1 MFALHGTVDC
11 GVSREELPQGPIVI
25 LVLPLYLLYSS
36 YTMHKINVF
45 ISNNHFFSF
54 VIDEEPSLRVICK
67 HIL

>member
-36 YTMHKINVF
+36 YTMHKIND
-45 ISNNHFFSF
+45 HFFSF
-54 VIDEEPSLRVICK
+54 VKCQLFIFTVMK
-67 HIL
+67 NQV

>member
-36 YTMHKINVF
+36 YTMHKIND
-45 ISNNHFFSF
+45 HFFSF